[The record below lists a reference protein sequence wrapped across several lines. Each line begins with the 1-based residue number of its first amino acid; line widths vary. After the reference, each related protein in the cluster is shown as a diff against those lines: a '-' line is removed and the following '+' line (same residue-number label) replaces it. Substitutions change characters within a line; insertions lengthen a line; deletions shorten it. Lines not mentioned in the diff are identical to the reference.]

1 MSDNIKTSE
10 CQRWVV
16 KIGSSL
22 LTDDGQGLA
31 VAAIDDWVEQ
41 MATLRQSGR
50 EILLVS
56 SGAVAEGMTRLGWTQ
71 RPHSLH
77 ELQAAAAVGQM
88 GLVQAYESRFQKYGL
103 HTAQVLLTHEDLA
116 DRRRYLNARSTLRA
130 LLRYGAVPVV
140 NENDSVSNEEIRFG
154 DNDTLG
160 AMVANLIEAD
170 LLIILTDQQG
180 LFDANPADNPQ
191 AQLIERADA
200 RDPRLAEYAGPS
212 GGHLGSGGMQTKV
225 SAARLA
231 ARSGTHTV
239 IVAGK
244 VDKVITRVI
253 QGEALGTYLEASEG
267 HLAARKQW
275 LAGHMRCSGS
285 LTLDDGA
292 VDVLVNRN
300 ASLLPIGVKTVSGI
314 FNRGEVVACLAPD
327 GTEVARGLVNYPS
340 DECKQIIGRSS
351 RLIPE
356 ILGYQDDPE
365 LINRENLI
373 LTKV

>member
-1 MSDNIKTSE
+1 VNRYNKV
-10 CQRWVV
+10 VV
-16 KIGSSL
+16 KIGSTL
-22 LTDDGQGLA
+22 LTAGGTGLDRTMI
-31 VAAIDDWVEQ
+31 AAWAEQ
-41 MATLRQSGR
+41 MAQLREQGVDVV
-50 EILLVS
+50 LVS
-56 SGAVAEGMTRLGWTQ
+56 SGSIAEGITRLGLKS
-71 RPHSLH
+71 RPTSVS
-77 ELQAAAAVGQM
+77 EQQATAAVGQM
-88 GLVQAYESRFQKYGL
+88 GLVQAYEVCFQAHGI
-103 HTAQVLLTHEDLA
+103 HSAQILLTHADLSN
-116 DRRRYLNARSTLRA
+116 RRRYLNARSTLRA
-130 LLRYGAVPVV
+130 LLGYGTVPVV

-170 LLIILTDQQG
+170 LLIILTDQEG
-180 LFDANPADNPQ
+180 LFDANPAANPQ
-191 AQLIERADA
+191 AKLIEHADA

-212 GGHLGSGGMQTKV
+212 GGHIGSGGMQTKV

-239 IVAGK
+239 IVSGK
-244 VDKVITRVI
+244 IDKVITRLL
-253 QGEALGTYLEASEG
+253 QGEALGSFLEASEG

-275 LAGHMRCSGS
+275 LAGHMRCAGA

-292 VDVLVNRN
+292 VDVLVNRS
-300 ASLLPIGVKTVSGI
+300 ASLLPIGVKAVSGI

-327 GTEVARGLVNYPS
+327 GSEVARGLVNYPS
-340 DECKQIIGRSS
+340 DECKQIIGKAS

-373 LTKV
+373 LMKE

>member
-1 MSDNIKTSE
+1 MI
-10 CQRWVV
+10 
-16 KIGSSL
+16 
-22 LTDDGQGLA
+22 
-31 VAAIDDWVEQ
+31 AAWAEQ
-41 MATLRQSGR
+41 MAQLREQGVDVV
-50 EILLVS
+50 LVS
-56 SGAVAEGMTRLGWTQ
+56 SGSIAEGITRLGLKA
-71 RPHSLH
+71 RPTAIS
-77 ELQAAAAVGQM
+77 ELQATAAVGQM
-88 GLVQAYESRFQKYGL
+88 GLVQAYEACFQVHGI
-103 HTAQVLLTHEDLA
+103 HSAQILLTHADLSN
-116 DRRRYLNARSTLRA
+116 RRRYLNARSTLRA
-130 LLRYGAVPVV
+130 LLRFGALPVI

-170 LLIILTDQQG
+170 LLIILTDQEG
-180 LFDANPADNPQ
+180 LFDSNPAVNPQ
-191 AQLIERADA
+191 AKLIERADA
-200 RDPRLAEYAGPS
+200 RDPVLAEYAGPS

-225 SAARLA
+225 RAAQLA

-239 IVAGK
+239 IVSGRIER
-244 VDKVITRVI
+244 VITRVVE
-253 QGEALGTYLEASEG
+253 GEALGSFLEASEG

-285 LTLDDGA
+285 LTLDAGA

-300 ASLLPIGVKTVSGI
+300 ASLLPIGVKAVSGI

-340 DECKQIIGRSS
+340 DECKQIVGKDS
-351 RLIPE
+351 RQIPD

-365 LINRENLI
+365 LINRENLV